1 VAAFYEERPMIRVP
15 AFLLVASL
23 LALSADPARAQFDNV
38 GSFEFPTS
46 ASPEAQNHF
55 LRGAAFLHSFGWIQA
70 RDEFHAAQEIDQD
83 FAMAYWGESLA
94 YNHPLNSQMDPR
106 LPRETLERLGSTQA
120 ERLAKAPTER
130 ERGFL
135 SAVEILWGEGDRAE
149 RTVAYMEEMSRLY
162 QQYPNDTEVAAFYSL
177 SVLSASTA
185 TRDLTQRLNV
195 RAGTISL
202 NLFEHNPDHPGA
214 AHYTIHAFDNPMLAP
229 LSLEAAYRFSE
240 IAPAVAHARHM
251 PTHIFIQHGMWDR
264 VSGNNESAYSAA
276 RELWQPGDPMGDAV
290 HPLDWGQYGDLQL
303 GDYQKAR
310 LWIERLETMAFE
322 GHFLEGGPR
331 GQPGE
336 ARATNT
342 VPLVKARYI
351 VETEEWE
358 VRPITEESSMHELL
372 ATGMSAAATGDDA
385 TLAQA
390 EAALKAMAERGPNGN
405 SNANI
410 MAKQVGALRHAG
422 MGHAGVATGLM
433 DEAQAIVEAGAD
445 PRGAASP
452 VKPVHEMYGEILLGL
467 NQPADAIE
475 KFETSLLRMPNRP
488 RSLLGLA
495 RAHAGTGD
503 HAGAADA
510 YSRLNEV
517 WAGRTSFD
525 GYQEARRFL
534 QTTGQP

>member
-1 VAAFYEERPMIRVP
+1 MTRAAAVVLI
-15 AFLLVASL
+15 AGLLVLGAR
-23 LALSADPARAQFDNV
+23 PAQAQFENV

-46 ASPEAQNHF
+46 ATGEAQQHF

-70 RDEFHAAQEIDQD
+70 REEFHAAQEIDPD

-94 YNHPLNSQMDPR
+94 YNHPLVSQMDPAD
-106 LPRETLERLGSTQA
+106 PRSALERLARTPA

-130 ERGFL
+130 EKGFL
-135 SAVEILWGEGDRAE
+135 SAVEILWGEGDHVE
-149 RTVAYMEEMSRLY
+149 RRVGYMEAMRRLY
-162 QQYPNDTEVAAFYSL
+162 EQYPNDTEVTAFYAL
-177 SVLSASTA
+177 STLSASSA
-185 TRDLTQRLNV
+185 THDLTQRLNV

-202 NLFEHNPDHPGA
+202 NLFEHNPNHPGA

-264 VSGNNESAYSAA
+264 VSGNNESAYTAA
-276 RELWQPGDPMGDAV
+276 RELWRPDDPMGDAV

-303 GDYQKAR
+303 GDYRKAR
-310 LWIERLETMAFE
+310 LWIDRLESMAFE
-322 GHFLEGGPR
+322 GGFLEGGPR
-331 GQPGE
+331 GAPGQ

-358 VRPITEESSMHELL
+358 VRPITDESSMHELL
-372 ATGMSAAATGDDA
+372 ATGMSAARTGDQA
-385 TLAQA
+385 TVAQA
-390 EAALKAMAERGPNGN
+390 EAALKEMAERGPNGDR
-405 SNANI
+405 NANI
-410 MAKQVGALRHAG
+410 MAKEVGALLHAG
-422 MGHAGVATGLM
+422 MGHASVATGLM
-433 DEAQAIVEAGAD
+433 DEAQAIVQSGAD

-452 VKPVHEMYGEILLGL
+452 VKPVHELYGEILLDL
-467 NQPADAIE
+467 DRPAVAIE

-495 RAHAGTGD
+495 RAYARTGD
-503 HAGAADA
+503 RDMAAEA
-510 YSRLNEV
+510 YEQLTEV
-517 WAGRTSFD
+517 WAGRESFD
-525 GYQEARRFL
+525 GFQEARRFL
-534 QTTGQP
+534 VNAGQP